1 MLNLILNGN
10 GVMSLGMGVCSQ
22 YTKSAFTN
30 LGLESFQPRFR
41 FGVFVLGLSFQFSF
55 SQNLPDLLKSPWVI
69 YCWNILHL
77 QYGPRRPLS
86 TKGKWTSQTF
96 FPFKLYVQTCLF
108 SFLAHKPRTLV
119 FKFFFFLRQWEFVIR
134 LLFTVICHLL
144 CKMWENFYSNMP
156 ILFDF
161 FILKTRA

>member
-1 MLNLILNGN
+1 MLNLILNWN
-10 GVMSLGMGVCSQ
+10 RVMSLAMGVCSQ

-77 QYGPRRPLS
+77 QYGPRRPLHKRKVNFS
-86 TKGKWTSQTF
+86 NF
-96 FPFKLYVQTCLF
+96 FPFKLYVQTYLF

-119 FKFFFFLRQWEFVIR
+119 FKFFLFSRQWEFVIR
-134 LLFTVICHLL
+134 LLFTVICHFL